1 MSTRQTFWHT
11 ALPVQRFHGAY
22 PLSTPRS
29 LVVLALVSLSA
40 MHAVASTVAAYPSGH
55 AALPASTAQ
64 VVAPTPNAGPAQFP
78 GAEWSHGDPAKMGW
92 SADGLGAAKDYADHI
107 GSTSVMIIQ
116 HGAIVDEWGDT
127 ARKSPIFS
135 VRKSL
140 MSALIG
146 IAVGRGQMHLDETL
160 GELGIDDNPPSLTGT
175 EKTATVRD
183 LIGAGSGVY
192 HPTVYETPWMISIKP
207 ARGAHAPSEFWVYS
221 NWDFNTAG
229 AIYEKATGQGFYD
242 ALKAEIA
249 NPVGMQD
256 YQPSDGSYVSGEPG
270 SRYPAYPLKM
280 SARDLAR
287 FGLLFLHNG
296 RWGNQQVFPTG
307 WVAEST
313 RPYSDTPYGGYG
325 YMWWTGN
332 PAVGP
337 RAPAATITLD
347 AYWADGH
354 LGQYA
359 IVVPP
364 LDLVVINRVDPKLTN
379 KHVGEQRKAKLL
391 WIIESAAGA
400 TNMGPEPKIVDLGS
414 TLSP

>member
-1 MSTRQTFWHT
+1 MNT
-11 ALPVQRFHGAY
+11 L
-22 PLSTPRS
+22 RS

-40 MHAVASTVAAYPSGH
+40 MQAVGSTLAADPTGQPAHPASEAQVAAATPS
-55 AALPASTAQ
+55 AEPE
-64 VVAPTPNAGPAQFP
+64 QFP
-78 GAEWSHGDPAKMGW
+78 SAEWSHGDPTKMGW
-92 SADGLGAAKDYADHI
+92 SVDGLAAAKAYADRI
-107 GSTSVMIIQ
+107 GSTSGMIIQ
-116 HGAIVDEWGDT
+116 HGVIVDEWGDT
-127 ARKSPIFS
+127 AHKSPLFS

-160 GELGIDDNPPSLTGT
+160 GELGIDDNPPSLTAT

-183 LIGAGSGVY
+183 LIEARSGVY
-192 HPTVYETPWMISIKP
+192 HPTIYETPWMISIKP
-207 ARGAHAPSEFWVYS
+207 DRGTHAPGEFWVYN

-229 AIYEKATGQGFYD
+229 AIYEKATGQRFFD
-242 ALKAEIA
+242 ALKTEIA
-249 NPVGMQD
+249 NPIGMQD
-256 YQPSDGSYVSGEPG
+256 YQSSDGRYVSGEPG

-287 FGLLFLHNG
+287 FGLLFLRNG
-296 RWGNQQVFPTG
+296 RWRDQQVIPAE

-325 YMWWTGN
+325 YMWWTSS

-337 RAPAATITLD
+337 RGPAATITLD

-359 IVVPP
+359 IVVPS

-379 KHVGEQRKAKLL
+379 KHVDEQRKARLL
-391 WIIESAAGA
+391 WLIESASGA
-400 TNMGPEPKIVDLGS
+400 TDIGPEPKIVDLGS